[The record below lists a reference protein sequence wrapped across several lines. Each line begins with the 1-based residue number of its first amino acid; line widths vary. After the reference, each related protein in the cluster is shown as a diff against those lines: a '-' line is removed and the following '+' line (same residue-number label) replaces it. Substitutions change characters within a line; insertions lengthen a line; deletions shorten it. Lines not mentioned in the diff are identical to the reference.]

1 MTANLNVN
9 GHEVAIDADPDMPL
23 LWILREQLGLTGSK
37 YGCGIGACGACM
49 VHVAGAAVPSCRV
62 TLAAIAGQPVV
73 TIEGL
78 SARGDHP
85 LQQAWI
91 EHDVPQCGYCQSGMI
106 MAAAAL
112 LARNPAPT
120 DDDVKQAIANLCR
133 CGTYGRIRAAIQQ
146 TAATL
151 RAGLKT

>member
-1 MTANLNVN
+1 MTASLNVN

-78 SARGDHP
+78 SAGGDHP
-85 LQQAWI
+85 LQQAWV

-146 TAATL
+146 AAATL

>member
-78 SARGDHP
+78 SAGGDHP
-85 LQQAWI
+85 LQQAWV

-146 TAATL
+146 AAATL